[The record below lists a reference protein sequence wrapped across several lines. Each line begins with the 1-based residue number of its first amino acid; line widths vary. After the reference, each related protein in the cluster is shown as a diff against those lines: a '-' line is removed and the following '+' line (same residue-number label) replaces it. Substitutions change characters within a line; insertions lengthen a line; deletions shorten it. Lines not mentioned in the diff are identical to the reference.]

1 MPNDISTLNEIYYA
15 LTTARAV
22 AQSALSRSYRGSA
35 SETDQA
41 QSDLAVINRGLDAYS
56 KLSR

>member
-22 AQSALSRSYRGSA
+22 AQSALSQSYRGSA

-41 QSDLAVINRGLDAYS
+41 QSDLTPFFV
-56 KLSR
+56 